1 MAGRVVTL
9 DCPPEQAARL
19 AEALRAYVDA
29 AYPPGGSPC
38 AQVARETLLDT
49 ARQLAT
55 DDGPATIPRR
65 QRHLLRAAIAWY
77 WGAEGPGAADEDG
90 GVLMALAQHF

>member
-9 DCPPEQAARL
+9 DCSPAQAVRL
-19 AEALRAYVDA
+19 AEALRTYVDA
-29 AYPPGGSPC
+29 AYPRGGSPC

-49 ARQLAT
+49 ARQLAA

-65 QRHLLRAAIAWY
+65 QRHLVRAATEWY
-77 WGAEGPGAADEDG
+77 WGEDGPGDTSTET
-90 GVLMALAQHF
+90 VQRLLALLE